1 MRIAKYLA
9 HAGIAS
15 RRQAEALIA
24 QGRVKL
30 NGSVVT
36 DMAIS
41 VESPVDLV
49 EFDDKP
55 VLPEKPV
62 YIMLYKPAGY
72 ICTVDDPQGRATV
85 LELVRAVKER
95 IYPVGRLD
103 YDTEGLLL
111 LTNDGQFTN
120 RIIHP
125 RYKIDK
131 KYLVWVQGL
140 LNSHELNLLRNGVQ
154 LEDGITAPAA
164 VNLLKG
170 DKRTSVIELIIHEGR
185 KRQVKRMCN
194 AVGHR
199 VVRLQRTALE
209 FLTLDGLQPGDFRYL
224 QQDEV
229 NRLQAIAMQE
239 KY

>member
-41 VESPVDLV
+41 VEPLADLV
-49 EFDDKP
+49 EFDGKP

-62 YIMLYKPAGY
+62 YIILYKPAGY
-72 ICTVDDPQGRATV
+72 LCTVDDPQGRATV
-85 LELVRAVKER
+85 LELVRTVKER

-120 RIIHP
+120 QIIHP

-131 KYLVWVQGL
+131 KYLVWVQGSI
-140 LNSHELNLLRNGVQ
+140 NNHELNRLRNGVQ

-170 DKRTSVIELIIHEGR
+170 DEHISIIELIIHEGR

-199 VVRLQRTALE
+199 VVRLQRSALE

-224 QQDEV
+224 QPDEV
-229 NRLQAIAMQE
+229 NRLQAIAMQA

>member
-9 HAGIAS
+9 QAGVAS
-15 RRQAEALIA
+15 RRQAEELIA

-30 NGSVVT
+30 NGSIVT
-36 DMAIS
+36 AVAVQ
-41 VESPVDLV
+41 VEPSDRV
-49 EFDDKP
+49 EFDNVP

-62 YIMLYKPAGY
+62 YLLLYKPAGY
-72 ICTVDDPQGRATV
+72 ICTADDPQGRATV
-85 LELVRAVKER
+85 LELVKTVEER

-131 KYLVWVQGL
+131 KYEVRVQGPIE
-140 LNSHELNLLRNGVQ
+140 NSAINHLRTGVQ
-154 LEDGITAPAA
+154 LDDGITAPAA
-164 VNLLKG
+164 VNVLKC
-170 DKRTSVIELIIHEGR
+170 DERSSIIEMVIHEGR
-185 KRQVKRMCN
+185 KRQIKRMCT
-194 AVGHR
+194 AVGHP
-199 VVRLQRTALE
+199 VVHLKRTALE
-209 FLTLDGLQPGDFRYL
+209 FLTLKGLKPGDYRYL

-239 KY
+239 QH